1 MAQNSV
7 GTTLVS
13 GIQDISAFLPIIGTE
28 QCEKHIG
35 SALDGGFMYAA
46 ATPLS
51 MFGSLGII
59 KASIAVLCASIHSKG
74 AQMLSDAG
82 FKLEGSAAAMIGK
95 VPRGEK
101 EKRKAKEE
109 EKEGRTPYV
118 AARQFLELLKEQH
131 IENDASKLSLEF
143 TYFKWNISLIIMTIL
158 LLPLSITPYIPII
171 VENHGIT
178 VWIYPLLRII
188 GSAICVITVQVIIQI
203 RTKTIL
209 NDVLMTLK
217 KESGEKDEQESSQ
230 NEETPMTNITV
241 MPRSANRGVQDPESP
256 PVPSSQNPLR
266 DGTSGSSR
274 DPIQE
279 HFAVAA
285 VSNEANCSEP
295 PVKAKLLSPFP
306 AKSKITI
313 CFYLTFLQFCLFL
326 GIGATGVGYIGCFT
340 VIQNAASR
348 KNTYLWVGLEAIL
361 AFIRII
367 LWGSNPKWD
376 EATGVKVNI

>member
-101 EKRKAKEE
+101 EKRKDEQEQEE
-109 EKEGRTPYV
+109 GKIPYV
-118 AARQFLELLKEQH
+118 AAKQFRELLKEQH
-131 IENDASKLSLEF
+131 IENDASRLSLKF
-143 TYFKWNISLIIMTIL
+143 TYFQWNISLILSTIF
-158 LLPLSITPYIPII
+158 LSAFGIIPYIPII
-171 VENHGIT
+171 VEPHNPVT
-178 VWIYPLLRII
+178 NWLYPFLRII
-188 GSAICVITVQVIIQI
+188 GSATCVIAVQFIIQI

-209 NDVLMTLK
+209 NDVLKKLK
-217 KESGEKDEQESSQ
+217 EESGGKDVQTSSQ
-230 NEETPMTNITV
+230 NDEPSKTSEITESDSRKV
-241 MPRSANRGVQDPESP
+241 PDPEKGPVASQDPPREA
-256 PVPSSQNPLR
+256 
-266 DGTSGSSR
+266 TSGSSR
-274 DPIQE
+274 
-279 HFAVAA
+279 
-285 VSNEANCSEP
+285 S
-295 PVKAKLLSPFP
+295 
-306 AKSKITI
+306 
-313 CFYLTFLQFCLFL
+313 
-326 GIGATGVGYIGCFT
+326 
-340 VIQNAASR
+340 AS
-348 KNTYLWVGLEAIL
+348 
-361 AFIRII
+361 
-367 LWGSNPKWD
+367 
-376 EATGVKVNI
+376 

>member
-28 QCEKHIG
+28 QCERHVG
-35 SALDGGFMYAA
+35 SALDGGFLYAA

-59 KASIAVLCASIHSKG
+59 KASIAVLFASIHSQL

-101 EKRKAKEE
+101 EKRKDKEE
-109 EKEGRTPYV
+109 EKEERTPYV

-131 IENDASKLSLEF
+131 IENDASRLSLEF
-143 TYFKWNISLIIMTIL
+143 TYFQWNISLIIMTIL

-217 KESGEKDEQESSQ
+217 KESGEKDGQESSQ
-230 NEETPMTNITV
+230 LDRNDEPSKTSEITESDSRKV
-241 MPRSANRGVQDPESP
+241 PDPEKGPVASQDPPMEA
-256 PVPSSQNPLR
+256 
-266 DGTSGSSR
+266 TSGSSQ
-274 DPIQE
+274 DPIRM
-279 HFAVAA
+279 
-285 VSNEANCSEP
+285 
-295 PVKAKLLSPFP
+295 
-306 AKSKITI
+306 ITI
-313 CFYLTFLQFCLFL
+313 ILSLQWRPNSYLYSQP
-326 GIGATGVGYIGCFT
+326 
-340 VIQNAASR
+340 NS
-348 KNTYLWVGLEAIL
+348 K
-361 AFIRII
+361 
-367 LWGSNPKWD
+367 
-376 EATGVKVNI
+376 